1 MMTKEIAVKNS
12 YPILAGVGAVLCIG
26 KAFGLADIEWWQAT
40 MPFWIGPAFL
50 MFCMA
55 IALATACAAQL
66 LVWLLEWLTRRN
78 LRKAAKMRAKRDA
91 ERRARMN

>member
-12 YPILAGVGAVLCIG
+12 YPILAGMGAVLCIG

-55 IALATACAAQL
+55 IALMTAGAAQL

-78 LRKAAKMRAKRDA
+78 HRKAVAQWRKREA
-91 ERRARMN
+91 ARRARMN